1 MSGGHVSYPEET
13 RSTARHAKVVSLA
26 ARRAAPSR
34 LDHPAPS
41 ARTIAVTSGKG
52 GVGKTCITVNLAV
65 ALARRGRRV
74 LLIDADLGLANVD
87 TLLGLHPR
95 ATLRQV
101 LAGER
106 AIGDVLLD
114 GPAGVKIVPAA
125 SGFEDMARLG
135 GREICTL
142 LAHFDG
148 LAEDFDVALVDTGAG
163 LSPAVLCFAL
173 AADEKL
179 IVATP
184 EPTALTDAYA
194 MIKVLATRYGER
206 DLALLVNMARSR
218 GDAARTFAHLS
229 RVTER
234 FLGLV
239 PRSLGH
245 LPYDPELAE
254 SVRRQQ
260 AVLELAPRA
269 PVSLALDALAEQLG
283 NRLDARIAASPG
295 GFLRRD
301 AAVETQP

>member
-1 MSGGHVSYPEET
+1 VQADDSLAVPGT
-13 RSTARHAKVVSLA
+13 AKVVSIWSRS
-26 ARRAAPSR
+26 ARPEGDGGAQE
-34 LDHPAPS
+34 S
-41 ARTIAVTSGKG
+41 ARPEAVRTIAVTSGKG
-52 GVGKTCITVNLAV
+52 GVGKTCISVNLAI

-87 TLLGLHPR
+87 TILGLHPR

-106 AIGDVLLD
+106 SVDEVLLE

-125 SGFEDMARLG
+125 SGFEEMARLG
-135 GREICTL
+135 GGQISAL
-142 LAHFDG
+142 LEQFDR
-148 LAEDFDVALVDTGAG
+148 LAQRFDVALIDTGAG
-163 LSPAVLCFAL
+163 ISPAVLGFVL

-194 MIKVLATRYGER
+194 MMKILANRYGER
-206 DLALLVNMARSR
+206 SFDVVVNMARSR

-234 FLGLV
+234 FLGLT
-239 PRSLGH
+239 PRSRGF
-245 LPYDPELAE
+245 LPYDPEVAE
-254 SVRRQQ
+254 AIRRQR

-269 PVSLALDALAEQLG
+269 PISLALDALAGALATDPRQAV
-283 NRLDARIAASPG
+283 DAVGSAVVTPVAET
-295 GFLRRD
+295 LR
-301 AAVETQP
+301 